1 MEESGCFLFCPREG
15 VYKNFAK
22 QRELQTQIKSV
33 REHVKTQKG
42 NKMKENE
49 KIPMNIQFFAEP
61 EDTGKEQPTAEPED
75 TGKEQPTGEPE
86 DTGKE
91 PTVQELMVEL
101 AKLKKAQERAASEAA
116 EYKKKYNA
124 KLSEKERVDAEKA
137 EREAEREEQFQQ
149 LLRENKINKLEKYY
163 LGELKYTPDE
173 ASQMAVAEVDDD
185 FDAKLKIQLAVD
197 KRKKKEYEA
206 EFIKSRPQMNA
217 GTGDGKVVTLEQ
229 FTKMGVA
236 DRVKLKRSDPD
247 GYERLRKAE
256 QGGK

>member
-1 MEESGCFLFCPREG
+1 MEESRCFLFCPREG
-15 VYKNFAK
+15 VHKNFAK

-42 NKMKENE
+42 NKMKENT
-49 KIPMNIQFFAEP
+49 KIPMNIQFFA
-61 EDTGKEQPTAEPED
+61 
-75 TGKEQPTGEPE
+75 EPE

-173 ASQMAVAEVDDD
+173 ASQMAIAEVDDD

-217 GTGDGKVVTLEQ
+217 GTGDGKIVTLEQ
-229 FTKMGVA
+229 FTKMGA
-236 DRVKLKRSDPD
+236 TERVKLKRSDPE

-256 QGGK
+256 KGGK

>member
-1 MEESGCFLFCPREG
+1 MEESRCFLFCPREG
-15 VYKNFAK
+15 VHKNFAK

-42 NKMKENE
+42 NKMKENT
-49 KIPMNIQFFAEP
+49 KIPMNIQFF
-61 EDTGKEQPTAEPED
+61 AEPED

-173 ASQMAVAEVDDD
+173 ASQMAIAEVDDD

-217 GTGDGKVVTLEQ
+217 GTGDGKIVTLEQ
-229 FTKMGVA
+229 FTKMGA
-236 DRVKLKRSDPD
+236 TERVKLKRSDPE

-256 QGGK
+256 KGGK

>member
-1 MEESGCFLFCPREG
+1 MSKESR
-15 VYKNFAK
+15 
-22 QRELQTQIKSV
+22 
-33 REHVKTQKG
+33 
-42 NKMKENE
+42 
-49 KIPMNIQFFAEP
+49 KIPMNLQFFAESGEP
-61 EDTGKEQPTAEPED
+61 DGQQTPPTDDGKEPDGQQTPPTD
-75 TGKEQPTGEPE
+75 DGKEPDGQQTPPT
-86 DTGKE
+86 DDGKE

-173 ASQMAVAEVDDD
+173 ASQMAIAEVDDD

>member
-1 MEESGCFLFCPREG
+1 MS
-15 VYKNFAK
+15 
-22 QRELQTQIKSV
+22 
-33 REHVKTQKG
+33 
-42 NKMKENE
+42 KENR
-49 KIPMNIQFFAEP
+49 KIPMNLQLFAESAEQDGQQTTP
-61 EDTGKEQPTAEPED
+61 TDEGKEQDGQQENQTEQEELDGQQNAITED
-75 TGKEQPTGEPE
+75 GKELS
-86 DTGKE
+86 
-91 PTVQELMVEL
+91 VQELMAEL
-101 AKLKKAQERAASEAA
+101 AKVKRAQEKAASEAA

-149 LLRENKINKLEKYY
+149 LLRENKINKFEKYY
-163 LGELKYTPDE
+163 LGELKYTSEE
-173 ASQMAVAEVDDD
+173 ASQMAIAEVDDD

-217 GTGDGKVVTLEQ
+217 GTGDGKTVTLEQ

>member
-1 MEESGCFLFCPREG
+1 MSKES
-15 VYKNFAK
+15 V
-22 QRELQTQIKSV
+22 
-33 REHVKTQKG
+33 
-42 NKMKENE
+42 
-49 KIPMNIQFFAEP
+49 KIPMNLQFFAES
-61 EDTGKEQPTAEPED
+61 EQKDGKQSQTADDGKEQDGQQENQAENEEQDEQQNAVTED
-75 TGKEQPTGEPE
+75 GKELS
-86 DTGKE
+86 
-91 PTVQELMVEL
+91 VQELMAEL
-101 AKLKKAQERAASEAA
+101 AKVKRAQEKAASEAA

-149 LLRENKINKLEKYY
+149 LLRENKINKFEKYY
-163 LGELKYTPDE
+163 LGELKYTPEE
-173 ASQMAVAEVDDD
+173 ASQMAIAEVDDD

-217 GTGDGKVVTLEQ
+217 GTGDGKTVTLEQ

>member
-1 MEESGCFLFCPREG
+1 MLLFCARDSAIQVSQNDREIENRKP
-15 VYKNFAK
+15 KN
-22 QRELQTQIKSV
+22 IV
-33 REHVKTQKG
+33 REHIKTQKAEVKIMADELR
-42 NKMKENE
+42 NEQTESENLE
-49 KIPMNIQFFAEP
+49 NNQQEAAEQ
-61 EDTGKEQPTAEPED
+61 ERQEGEQENVQKEQSN
-75 TGKEQPTGEPE
+75 EQG
-86 DTGKE
+86 GKE

-173 ASQMAVAEVDDD
+173 ASQMAIAEVDDD

>member
-1 MEESGCFLFCPREG
+1 MLLFCARDSAIQVSQNDREIENRKP
-15 VYKNFAK
+15 KN
-22 QRELQTQIKSV
+22 IV
-33 REHVKTQKG
+33 REHIKTQKAEVKIMADELR
-42 NKMKENE
+42 NEQTESENLE
-49 KIPMNIQFFAEP
+49 NNQQEAAEQ
-61 EDTGKEQPTAEPED
+61 ERQEGEQENVQKEQSN
-75 TGKEQPTGEPE
+75 EQE
-86 DTGKE
+86 GKE

-101 AKLKKAQERAASEAA
+101 AKVKKAQERAASEAA

-173 ASQMAVAEVDDD
+173 ASQMAIAEVDDD

-229 FTKMGVA
+229 FTKMGA
-236 DRVKLKRSDPD
+236 TDRVKLKRSDPE

-256 QGGK
+256 KGGK

>member
-1 MEESGCFLFCPREG
+1 MLLFCARDSAIQVSQNDREIENRKS
-15 VYKNFAK
+15 KN
-22 QRELQTQIKSV
+22 IV
-33 REHVKTQKG
+33 REHVKTQKAEVKIMADELRNEQTESG
-42 NKMKENE
+42 NLENNQQE
-49 KIPMNIQFFAEP
+49 AAEQ
-61 EDTGKEQPTAEPED
+61 ERQEGEQENVQKEQSN
-75 TGKEQPTGEPE
+75 EQE
-86 DTGKE
+86 GKE

-101 AKLKKAQERAASEAA
+101 AKVKKAQERAASEAA

-173 ASQMAVAEVDDD
+173 ASQMAIAEVDDD

-217 GTGDGKVVTLEQ
+217 GTGDGKVITLEQ

>member
-1 MEESGCFLFCPREG
+1 MSKESR
-15 VYKNFAK
+15 
-22 QRELQTQIKSV
+22 
-33 REHVKTQKG
+33 
-42 NKMKENE
+42 
-49 KIPMNIQFFAEP
+49 KIPMNLQFFAEP
-61 EDTGKEQPTAEPED
+61 GEPDGQQTPTAED
-75 TGKEQPTGEPE
+75 
-86 DTGKE
+86 GKE

-173 ASQMAVAEVDDD
+173 ASQMAIAEVDDD

>member
-1 MEESGCFLFCPREG
+1 VLLFCARDSAIQVSQNDREIENRKP
-15 VYKNFAK
+15 KN
-22 QRELQTQIKSV
+22 IV
-33 REHVKTQKG
+33 REHIKTQKEVRR
-42 NKMKENE
+42 MSKESR
-49 KIPMNIQFFAEP
+49 KIPMNLQFFAEP
-61 EDTGKEQPTAEPED
+61 GEQDGQQTPPADDGKEQDGQQTPPAD
-75 TGKEQPTGEPE
+75 
-86 DTGKE
+86 DGKE

-101 AKLKKAQERAASEAA
+101 AKVKKAQERAASEAA

-173 ASQMAVAEVDDD
+173 ASQMAIAEVDDD

>member
-1 MEESGCFLFCPREG
+1 MEESRCFLFCPREG

-49 KIPMNIQFFAEP
+49 KIPMNIQFF
-61 EDTGKEQPTAEPED
+61 AEPED

-173 ASQMAVAEVDDD
+173 ASQMAIAEVDDD

-197 KRKKKEYEA
+197 KRKKKEYES

-217 GTGDGKVVTLEQ
+217 GTGDGKIVTLEQ
-229 FTKMGVA
+229 FAKMGA
-236 DRVKLKRSDPD
+236 TDRVKLKRSDPD

>member
-1 MEESGCFLFCPREG
+1 MSKESR
-15 VYKNFAK
+15 
-22 QRELQTQIKSV
+22 
-33 REHVKTQKG
+33 
-42 NKMKENE
+42 
-49 KIPMNIQFFAEP
+49 KIPMNLQFFAEP
-61 EDTGKEQPTAEPED
+61 GEPDGQQTPPTDDGKEPDGQQTPPTD
-75 TGKEQPTGEPE
+75 
-86 DTGKE
+86 DGKE

-173 ASQMAVAEVDDD
+173 ASQMAIAEVDDD